1 MTYDAKNLPYDEISF
16 YSRCHNKKSI
26 LSHRATLR
34 IEIKK
39 LDNLNS
45 YWYGNR
51 PLFDKYLRKY

>member
-16 YSRCHNKKSI
+16 YSRCHNKNNKTSI

-51 PLFDKYLRKY
+51 PLFDKY

>member
-39 LDNLNS
+39 LDYLNS

-51 PLFDKYLRKY
+51 PLFDKY